1 MTGKGMKIVNM
12 ERKSKSVGPSLSVED
27 TEYLKKNTKY
37 SDEDIKIW
45 FRSVSTFSWKASH
58 DFI

>member
-1 MTGKGMKIVNM
+1 M

-37 SDEDIKIW
+37 SDEDIKVW
-45 FRSVSTFSWKASH
+45 FRSVSTELESIS
-58 DFI
+58 

>member
-1 MTGKGMKIVNM
+1 M
-12 ERKSKSVGPSLSVED
+12 ERKSKNVGPTLSVED

-45 FRSVSTFSWKASH
+45 FRSVINEVLKASH